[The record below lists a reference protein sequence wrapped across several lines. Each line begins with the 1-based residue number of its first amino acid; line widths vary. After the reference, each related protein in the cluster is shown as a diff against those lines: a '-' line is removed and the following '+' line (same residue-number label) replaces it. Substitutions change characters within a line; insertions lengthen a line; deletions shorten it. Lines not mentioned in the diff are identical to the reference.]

1 MRLRPAAVV
10 AWGVWFL
17 STTSIGLG
25 LGVFAQSSA
34 QRLEDIPLLAG
45 LIAYATVGALLVSR
59 RPRNPIGWIFL
70 GVGILASVGALGES
84 YLRAFLKPGPLSA
97 PTVWVAWTQEWFWY
111 PLLGLATLFTI
122 LLFPSGIPSA
132 RWRPVLWVS
141 VVAAVLG
148 TLTAALSPSIQAGER
163 TIPNPIGFDALP
175 ADFENSVVFQIFTSI
190 LGLGIVAATVSIFLR
205 FRRSRGE
212 ERQQLKWFAFAAAL
226 IASFVSVG
234 IAFPAIEETAASQ
247 LLFGSAI
254 LAIPVSCGIAIT
266 RYRLYD
272 IDRIINRTLVYAIL
286 TALLVGIYVGAAVG
300 LGGLVRS
307 VTGQENNALVI
318 AASTLAVAALFGPA
332 RRRIQDFIDRR
343 FYRRK
348 YDAAQTLESFSARLR
363 EEVDLD
369 SLTGELVGVVK
380 ATMQPTHVS
389 LWLRT
394 PELER

>member
-1 MRLRPAAVV
+1 MRIRPAAAA
-10 AWGVWFL
+10 AWTLWL
-17 STTSIGLG
+17 ISTVSIGLG
-25 LGVFAQSSA
+25 LGVFARSSA
-34 QRLEDIPLLAG
+34 QRLQDIPLIAG
-45 LIAYATVGALLVSR
+45 LLAYATVGAIVASR
-59 RPRNPIGWIFL
+59 RPRNPIGWIFI
-70 GVGILASVGALGES
+70 GVGILAAIGSLGES
-84 YLRAFLKPGPLSA
+84 YLQALRKTGPLPELA
-97 PTVWVAWTQEWFWY
+97 VWVAWTQEWFWY
-111 PLLGLATLFTI
+111 PLLAMATLFTL
-122 LLFPSGIPSA
+122 LLFPSGIPSR

-148 TLTAALSPSIQAGER
+148 TLMAALTPTLQVGR
-163 TIPNPIGFDALP
+163 RRIPNPIGVDALP
-175 ADFENSVVFQIFTSI
+175 ADFEESVPFEI
-190 LGLGIVAATVSIFLR
+190 LGAILLLGIAAATVSIFVR

-226 IASFVSVG
+226 MALFLSVG
-234 IAFPAIEETAASQ
+234 IAFPALEDTAASQ
-247 LLFGSAI
+247 VLFGFAI
-254 LAIPVSCGIAIT
+254 LGIPVSCGIAIT

-272 IDRIINRTLVYAIL
+272 IDRIINRTLVYVIL

-343 FYRRK
+343 FYRSK
-348 YDAAQTLESFSARLR
+348 YDAALTLESFSARLR